1 MRNQHLYLT
10 YRSNLFMRNYIYL
23 IILFIFTVHNLYAD
37 DLKFYISNI
46 NNKPNNYQNL
56 EQVIIQD
63 SNQKTIAGL
72 LLCNNFIIKYQ
83 TVKDSNNLVYNFI
96 SHNIENKTFS
106 NQKLNIISFKNKEKH
121 CTNNTVNNQDKLL
134 INLIQEVSYYSIQ
147 GRSIIF
153 KNNQLQTLFII
164 KKKN

>member
-1 MRNQHLYLT
+1 
-10 YRSNLFMRNYIYL
+10 
-23 IILFIFTVHNLYAD
+23 
-37 DLKFYISNI
+37 
-46 NNKPNNYQNL
+46 
-56 EQVIIQD
+56 
-63 SNQKTIAGL
+63 
-72 LLCNNFIIKYQ
+72 
-83 TVKDSNNLVYNFI
+83 LVYNFI

-134 INLIQEVSYYSIQ
+134 IKLIQEVSYYSIQ

-164 KKKN
+164 TKKT